1 MSLEFLTADCINR
14 KDLTLLADYLEQLPE
29 GYEQFEMSH
38 FTSTYDDL
46 EEFDTSSGFICG
58 TSGCAVGHA
67 PFVAGVSKPLPDEGW
82 IGYSERIAF
91 GDAAL
96 YCWEEVIWE
105 FMFGSFW
112 SEIDNTPQGAA
123 RRIKAVLVG
132 PEKCFNFMD
141 EEQCPINDIPKYRSE
156 NYQQLLR
163 DLGV

>member
-1 MSLEFLTADCINR
+1 MSIKKSDLNV
-14 KDLTLLADYLEQLPE
+14 KDLTLLANYLEQLPE

-38 FTSTYDDL
+38 FTSTYNDL

-67 PFVAGVSKPLPDEGW
+67 PFISGVSKPLKDEGW
-82 IGYSERIAF
+82 SDYSDRITF
-91 GDAAL
+91 SVDRL
-96 YCWEEVIWE
+96 YYQHEVVWE

-112 SEIDNTPQGAA
+112 SNVDNTPQGAA
-123 RRIKAVLVG
+123 RRIKAVLAD

-141 EEQCPINDIPKYRSE
+141 EEQCPINDIHKYRSE